1 MWRTLIEVAG
11 LSFEDEAPAVVDLEG
26 IVEVDKIDRNSEKRL
41 QAIVGWDGKVRFGLN
56 MGWDGME
63 SRVGLYVCLG
73 AKLYA

>member
-1 MWRTLIEVAG
+1 MEVAG

-56 MGWDGME
+56 MDGME
-63 SRVGLYVCLG
+63 LQVGLYVCLG
-73 AKLYA
+73 AKLYAWV